1 MNYQIIID
9 DYIGDWWL
17 DTDKASIRKKLEQY
31 KGKHVDMKISSL
43 GGSLDDGLDIRQQ
56 LLDHGDVTV
65 YLSGFVASAATVI
78 AMGAKEIKMGKY
90 AFFLVHRC
98 SNFVDIWRQVNAND
112 IESII
117 ADLQHLKDENEKID
131 RTLAAMYAARCKN
144 HTEDELLSLLD
155 KECWLTAQ
163 EALDWG
169 FVDEVVDQPA
179 EDAPAVTNA
188 VAKRFNAL
196 GLTLN
201 GLEIQPDRPGF
212 GLKLQAI
219 LDGVGVIRDLLTGK
233 KSETNQ
239 HNQEPSM
246 KKFINFVAL
255 AMALSMAKLECE
267 EGGTCQLTDEQL
279 GALDSKMNELTS
291 QHDADQQAIAERDT
305 TIAELREQ
313 IANLQKA
320 PGEETTKVD
329 ETTGEEAPA
338 AATSKALFDSI
349 KDII

>member
-131 RTLAAMYAARCKN
+131 RTLAARYGHLVSIACG
-144 HTEDELLSLLD
+144 LD
-155 KECWLTAQ
+155 
-163 EALDWG
+163 
-169 FVDEVVDQPA
+169 
-179 EDAPAVTNA
+179 
-188 VAKRFNAL
+188 
-196 GLTLN
+196 
-201 GLEIQPDRPGF
+201 
-212 GLKLQAI
+212 
-219 LDGVGVIRDLLTGK
+219 
-233 KSETNQ
+233 
-239 HNQEPSM
+239 
-246 KKFINFVAL
+246 
-255 AMALSMAKLECE
+255 
-267 EGGTCQLTDEQL
+267 
-279 GALDSKMNELTS
+279 
-291 QHDADQQAIAERDT
+291 
-305 TIAELREQ
+305 
-313 IANLQKA
+313 
-320 PGEETTKVD
+320 
-329 ETTGEEAPA
+329 
-338 AATSKALFDSI
+338 
-349 KDII
+349 